1 MGVRGQGGGD
11 RGGGGRGQRGD
22 AKEVEDGV
30 SFITPEQSSCLQHPF
45 CHRPGVIAVNNR
57 QSLTKE
63 RYNIA

>member
-11 RGGGGRGQRGD
+11 REGVRGQRGD
-22 AKEVEDGV
+22 AREVEDGV
-30 SFITPEQSSCLQHPF
+30 SFVTPEQSSRLQHPF

-63 RYNIA
+63 R